1 MWYPV
6 SPSISQCQ
14 KLKGMGCRQMGEKLS
29 LRFHPGFG
37 AGADGDADRNIILGK
52 NCFVSPGDSLAI
64 ILQHARCIP
73 FFKGGVNG
81 CARSL
86 PTTGAIDRVAKKQNI
101 PCFVTP
107 TGWKN
112 FGNLM
117 ESGAKL
123 PGKTFTPF
131 ICGPLDAFS

>member
-1 MWYPV
+1 MV
-6 SPSISQCQ
+6 LHS
-14 KLKGMGCRQMGEKLS
+14 
-29 LRFHPGFG
+29 GFG

-64 ILQHARCIP
+64 ILQHAQCIP
-73 FFKGGVNG
+73 FFRDGVKG

-86 PTTGAIDRVAKKQNI
+86 PTTGALDRVAKKKNI

-117 ESGAKL
+117 ESGTKL
-123 PGKTFTPF
+123 PGKTYTPF
-131 ICGPLDAFS
+131 ICGHSGALIRVVLEDCFRKFLLCSSLCDMLPR